1 MEEVKKKNPIRK
13 FLDWLK
19 TPDDDEFVDGELNIK
34 AFGDESNETIE
45 ELKKSNKKIDEM
57 GKSFF
62 EENKANY
69 KKRIKTQGNVELQG
83 KANTEKDNIKIQP
96 SGKSSKVQEER

>member
-1 MEEVKKKNPIRK
+1 M
-13 FLDWLK
+13 
-19 TPDDDEFVDGELNIK
+19 
-34 AFGDESNETIE
+34 S
-45 ELKKSNKKIDEM
+45 
-57 GKSFF
+57 KSFF

-83 KANTEKDNIKIQP
+83 KANTEKDNTKIQP